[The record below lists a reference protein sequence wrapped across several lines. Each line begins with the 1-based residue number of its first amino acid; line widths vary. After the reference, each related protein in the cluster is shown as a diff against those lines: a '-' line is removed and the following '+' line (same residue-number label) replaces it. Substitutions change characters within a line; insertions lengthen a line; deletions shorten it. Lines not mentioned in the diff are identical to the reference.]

1 MKNSILILFI
11 VLIGINVKSQETI
24 DYIKLKKDI
33 YGVSCMNVNKTNVD
47 STLVN
52 LLKID
57 TTRIT
62 KGLEEYY
69 YDLALMYNFKGVYY
83 KEKRISYFTEAIKYN
98 LRCINLN
105 KKNTA
110 AYNNLALLYLDTKQ
124 IDKAKEIL
132 NLYKK
137 YTRHKYWDKTL
148 IKQIEEAK

>member
-1 MKNSILILFI
+1 MTLI
-11 VLIGINVKSQETI
+11 VLNIYSQETI

-57 TTRIT
+57 TASIT

-83 KEKRISYFTEAIKYN
+83 KEKRVIYFTEAINYN
-98 LRCINLN
+98 LRCIHLN

-110 AYNNLALLYLDTKQ
+110 AYNNLALIYIDTKQ
-124 IDKAKEIL
+124 IDKAKETL
-132 NLYKK
+132 SLYKK
-137 YTRHKYWDKTL
+137 YTRHKYWDKSL